1 MLRIADSARWADV
14 SIAAMSVRRLSGSAW
29 AALSG
34 PGIHRGAAGNMGDKV
49 LHCRIRLWL
58 YVKAAPLRGAAGP
71 APAPGSALERPAR
84 RTPGRTRAGTPVST
98 AQN

>member
-1 MLRIADSARWADV
+1 MKKGHSLKLSRPFCPSQCGLSIIVVGNQIADSARWADV

-34 PGIHRGAAGNMGDKV
+34 PGIYRGVAGNMDDKV

-58 YVKAAPLRGAAGP
+58 MV
-71 APAPGSALERPAR
+71 
-84 RTPGRTRAGTPVST
+84 
-98 AQN
+98 